1 MLKQILTFSMVLL
14 LSACATTRVK
24 QIPPQV
30 RDFKKVN
37 FFAEGKK
44 QAGFKVTGT
53 MDDMMTDG
61 VLTVK
66 KIGEE
71 DFEVV
76 LLTGGLYKVLHAIVS
91 PEGVA
96 YRYLFKDVDNAL
108 VRGRITQ
115 LLDLLFSNPG
125 TYAGMRQTKM
135 GETTVI
141 YKAARAKETFTYEAG
156 QVYPISARTSTTLNS
171 ADLTYA
177 DYTPVSADGETL
189 VPHTLVYKDGK
200 IVLEMQLISLR

>member
-1 MLKQILTFSMVLL
+1 MLKQILTFLMALWL
-14 LSACATTRVK
+14 IGCATARVK
-24 QIPPQV
+24 QVPTEV
-30 RDFKKVN
+30 YNYKKVN
-37 FFAEGKK
+37 FFAEGKT
-44 QAGFKVTGT
+44 QAGFKVSGT

-61 VLTVK
+61 VVTVK

-91 PEGVA
+91 PEGIA
-96 YRYLFKDVDNAL
+96 YRYLFKEVDNAL

-125 TYAGMRQTKM
+125 TYAGLRHDKN
-135 GETTVI
+135 GDVTTI
-141 YKAARAKETFTYEAG
+141 YKSARAKETFTYKVGEI
-156 QVYPISARTSTTLNS
+156 YPVSARTITALNS
-171 ADLTYA
+171 ADLQYA
-177 DYTPVSADGETL
+177 DYMPLSADGEVQ

-200 IVLEMQLISLR
+200 IVLDMQLISLR